1 MIVRTKLFS
10 SLNLSLALS
19 AALFAMSFSAHA
31 VFRCVDEKGITHY
44 GDTMPPQC
52 AKKEVAEINQ
62 SGTLVRK
69 IDAQLTPE
77 QIKAREAE
85 KTKRAENLRLV
96 ADQKQRDLALLGTYG
111 SEREFT
117 ASRNRDVAQLDGRV
131 TTLQSRITE
140 LDARVQKFA
149 GEMEFYKAGQ
159 SKSSKA
165 TKVREAPPQ
174 LVNDLARAQN
184 DRATVDTEIAQTEAE
199 KKAVNARYDEEKSRW
214 QRLKQGL
221 VVGTVLD
228 AEGNIMITPNGD
240 RKPAPATPAAVSAD
254 AATVKSAPVHTPAK
268 TVPKK

>member
-1 MIVRTKLFS
+1 MIVRTKHFLP
-10 SLNLSLALS
+10 LALS
-19 AALFAMSFSAHA
+19 TAIFAMSFSAHA

-69 IDAQLTPE
+69 IDAQLTPD

-85 KTKRAENLRLV
+85 KIKRGENLRLV
-96 ADQKQRDLALLGTYG
+96 ADQKQRDLALLGTFG

-117 ASRNRDVAQLDGRV
+117 ASRSRDVAQLDGRV
-131 TTLQSRITE
+131 TTLQGRVTE

-149 GEMEFYKAGQ
+149 AEMEFYKAGQ

-165 TKVREAPPQ
+165 AKVREAPPQ

-184 DRATVDTEIAQTEAE
+184 DRAAVDTEIAQTEAE
-199 KKAVNARYDEEKSRW
+199 KRTIIARYDEEKTRW
-214 QRLKQGL
+214 LRLKQGL
-221 VVGTVLD
+221 AVGTVLD

-240 RKPAPATPAAVSAD
+240 RKTPPASVASASAVASPHAATPATSA
-254 AATVKSAPVHTPAK
+254 TTPAK
-268 TVPKK
+268 SPAKK